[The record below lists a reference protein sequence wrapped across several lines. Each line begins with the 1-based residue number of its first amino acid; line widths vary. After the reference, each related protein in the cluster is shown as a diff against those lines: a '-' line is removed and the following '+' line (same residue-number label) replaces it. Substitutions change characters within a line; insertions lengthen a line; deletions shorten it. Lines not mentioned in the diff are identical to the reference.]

1 MLNIRDMAKSNT
13 DSKKCQQMSTNKN
26 DIDKQMKDIVSSY
39 NQSFISK
46 NTTFDIKKTAST
58 NKKIQMSRSK
68 KRLKPNHEIIRQV
81 RKQPKAIRNCSF
93 CKGINHR
100 KTNCPKLGEYRA
112 RYKEIFDNQHHEYIE
127 FLKQTAPIMH
137 PNDTITV
144 YSEVLSKIIN
154 II

>member
-1 MLNIRDMAKSNT
+1 
-13 DSKKCQQMSTNKN
+13 
-26 DIDKQMKDIVSSY
+26 
-39 NQSFISK
+39 
-46 NTTFDIKKTAST
+46 
-58 NKKIQMSRSK
+58 MSRSK

-137 PNDTITV
+137 PNDIITV
-144 YSEVLSKIIN
+144 YSEVLSKNHQHHLIIHKEIYAKIKSHN
-154 II
+154 CSYGFLNMNQILFTISIISMKNASTSVTRFLELIVLK